1 MAGHSQYKN
10 IMHRKGRQDAAK
22 SKLFGKL
29 AREITVSAKLGV
41 PDAAMN
47 PRLRAAIM
55 AARAENM
62 PKDNIERAI
71 KKASG
76 GDAENYEQIRYEG
89 YGPGGVAVIVE
100 VLTDNRNRAA
110 GEVRATFTKAG
121 GNLAETGAVSF
132 MFDHVGVTEYDAKVA
147 SAEAMFDAALEAGAD
162 DVVSNETAHEVYAA
176 QAHFGSVAKALEARF
191 GEPRKASL
199 VWRPQNTVAVDDEQG
214 EKLLKLIENL
224 NDNEDVQNVY
234 ANFEISDALISR
246 MSA

>member
-1 MAGHSQYKN
+1 MAGHSQFKN
-10 IMHRKGRQDAAK
+10 IMHRKGRQDAQK

-29 AREITVSAKLGV
+29 AREITVSAKLGT
-41 PDAAMN
+41 PDPAMN
-47 PRLRAAIM
+47 PRLRAAVL

-76 GDAENYEQIRYEG
+76 GDAENYEAIRYEG

-100 VLTDNRNRAA
+100 VLTDNRNRTA
-110 GEVRATFTKAG
+110 GEVRATFTKSG

-132 MFDHVGVTEYDAKVA
+132 MFDHVGIIEYDAKVA
-147 SAEAMFDAALEAGAD
+147 SAEAMFEAALDAGAD

-176 QAHFGSVAKALEARF
+176 QDHFGSVAKALEAKF
-191 GEPRKASL
+191 GEPNKASL
-199 VWRPQNTVAVDDEQG
+199 TWRPQNTVAVDDEQG
-214 EKLLKLIENL
+214 ERVLKLIENL
-224 NDNEDVQNVY
+224 NEHDDVQNVY
-234 ANFEISDALISR
+234 ANFEVSDALVSR